1 MASSSKIDRAKY
13 GPSTIEVLLGAVLS
27 LIFGAVLALIYLIV
41 QPVQIG
47 NTPAKSEAASPV
59 VYIKGTQD
67 GDRGKQWLRKKQL
80 FTEGSSVDVNED
92 ELNAWIT
99 AGTAPEP
106 PKAADGKMPD
116 KATNGKKPDKAADG
130 KKPDQV
136 APAGPTGLI
145 QFGTPNF
152 HISNGVFQIGC
163 ETEVNLDMVGFKQ
176 SLIMQASGRFVK
188 TAEGFTFV
196 ADQFYIGCCPL
207 HKLPGVGKF
216 VFDRILANEKI
227 PEDLSAAWKK
237 LVDVSVEGD
246 SLRLTIP

>member
-1 MASSSKIDRAKY
+1 M
-13 GPSTIEVLLGAVLS
+13 E
-27 LIFGAVLALIYLIV
+27 
-41 QPVQIG
+41 PVQIG
-47 NTPAKSEAASPV
+47 KTPAKDQPASPV
-59 VYIKGTQD
+59 VFIKGTQD

-145 QFGTPNF
+145 RGSAHP
-152 HISNGVFQIGC
+152 ISGFERDVADRC
-163 ETEVNLDMVGFKQ
+163 ERKSTWTWWFKH
-176 SLIMQASGRFVK
+176 SLIMRASGQFVK
-188 TAEGFTFV
+188 KADGFAF
-196 ADQFYIGCCPL
+196 APERFYVGCCPL
-207 HKLPGVGKF
+207 HRLPGVGRFGPRSCACKRE
-216 VFDRILANEKI
+216 D
-227 PEDLSAAWKK
+227 PGDLSAALEETRPCFCRRK
-237 LVDVSVEGD
+237 LLAS
-246 SLRLTIP
+246 

>member
-80 FTEGSSVDVNED
+80 FTEGSSVEVNED
-92 ELNAWIT
+92 ELNAWMT
-99 AGTAPEP
+99 AGTVPEP
-106 PKAADGKMPD
+106 PRAP
-116 KATNGKKPDKAADG
+116 DG
-130 KKPDQV
+130 KKPGKTADDKKTGKAADDKKPDQT
-136 APAGPTGLI
+136 APAGSTGLI

-152 HISNGVFQIGC
+152 HISNGVFQIGY
-163 ETEVNLDMVGFKQ
+163 ETEVNLDMLGLKQ

-188 TAEGFTFV
+188 TPDGFAFA
-196 ADQFYIGCCPL
+196 ADKFYIGCCPL
-207 HKLPGVGKF
+207 HKLPIVGKL
-216 VFDRILANEKI
+216 VLDRVLANEKV
-227 PEDLSAAWKK
+227 PENLLSAWKK
-237 LVDVSVEGD
+237 LFDVSVEGD
-246 SLRLTIP
+246 SLKLTIP